1 MGSPHLNTRSSKSL
15 DEENRKKAARRA
27 NYKDAAQD
35 IAGIVLS
42 TLEQAAAFAPVPY
55 LQQAAG
61 LAIGLVDM
69 VQSTSDNKAAF
80 TSLAT
85 DACGLVYTATNVWK
99 DRDENRDGTKIPQDL
114 VNHLEEVLR
123 TMEDIM
129 HFAEM
134 RAARGFL
141 ARFLSHKADADGI
154 RGYRVRLKDALDRF
168 GMQSHITVRDAVARI
183 QDQQDAI
190 LDALKDHTS
199 TTEVDTNDSPHATSE
214 ERSPS
219 SKVASDRRVALPASP
234 APRPSPHT
242 FSSFTAFAN
251 ITNNGSGIFNSVNG
265 DYVIHN
271 STANNSSVNSG
282 NVLNVSTANSN
293 NVYDTGRNGWPS
305 RLGRN
310 RKGIGDDV
318 GITKTRAIPV
328 QNSGRRGR
336 GRVASSVLT

>member
-1 MGSPHLNTRSSKSL
+1 MESAQSNARSSKSL
-15 DEENRKKAARRA
+15 DEENYKKAARRA
-27 NYKDAAQD
+27 NYKDVAQD
-35 IAGIVLS
+35 VAGIVIS

-61 LAIGLVDM
+61 LAITLVDM
-69 VQSTSDNKAAF
+69 IQSTSDNKSAF
-80 TSLAT
+80 KSLAA
-85 DACGLVYTATNVWK
+85 DACGLVYTAMNVWK

-219 SKVASDRRVALPASP
+219 SKVASDRRVALRASP
-234 APRPSPHT
+234 APHPSSHT
-242 FSSFTAFAN
+242 FPSFMAFAN
-251 ITNNGSGIFNSVNG
+251 VTNNGSGIFNSVNG

-282 NVLNVSTANSN
+282 NILNVSTVNSN
-293 NVYDTGRNGWPS
+293 NTYDTGRNGWPS

-318 GITKTRAIPV
+318 KTRAIPV
-328 QNSGRRGR
+328 QNSGRKGRRG
-336 GRVASSVLT
+336 VASSVLT

>member
-99 DRDENRDGTKIPQDL
+99 DRDENKDGKKIPQDL
-114 VNHLEEVLR
+114 AKHLEEMLN
-123 TMEDIM
+123 TMSEIM
-129 HFAEM
+129 DFAKT

-141 ARFLSHKADADGI
+141 VRFVSHKADADRI
-154 RGYRVRLKDALDRF
+154 QGYRVQLSDALNRF

-190 LDALKDHTS
+190 LDALKGRAS
-199 TTEVDTNDSPHATSE
+199 TTEEGTNGSPHTTSVE
-214 ERSPS
+214 NSS
-219 SKVASDRRVALPASP
+219 SKRMSSDHHGTLPASP